1 MTRLGQICA
10 YPLPHAIA
18 ARFDQP
24 RTSWSDVETDYIYG
38 TLQFFP
44 ATATRG
50 SGVDFL
56 RISTCGGLFS
66 GGLFNK

>member
-1 MTRLGQICA
+1 MRISTCGGLFSGGLV
-10 YPLPHAIA
+10 YPNAVA
-18 ARFDQP
+18 ATPERK
-24 RTSWSDVETDYIYG
+24 YIYV
-38 TLQFFP
+38 LYIQVLP